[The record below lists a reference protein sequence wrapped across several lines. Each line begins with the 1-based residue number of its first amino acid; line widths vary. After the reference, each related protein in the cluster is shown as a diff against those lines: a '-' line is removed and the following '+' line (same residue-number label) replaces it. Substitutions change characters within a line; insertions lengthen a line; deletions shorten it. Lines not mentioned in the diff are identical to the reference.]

1 VSAALS
7 NAEAVHL
14 ERKPRMAD
22 FAVGATAM
30 EECFGWEPDSFV
42 EIYSANRQ
50 QASETL
56 RANEPIAEAN
66 QFRRALKLAEK
77 FVKHRPCQRGSVR
90 RTR

>member
-1 VSAALS
+1 
-7 NAEAVHL
+7 
-14 ERKPRMAD
+14 MAD
-22 FAVGATAM
+22 FAVCATVM
-30 EECFGWEPDSFV
+30 EGYFGWEAGSFV
-42 EIYSANRQ
+42 EVYAANRQ